1 MSSLPKHEPVE
12 PSKTHC
18 GTAMID
24 WPRFIEIVRTHKR
37 FLLTTH
43 IRPDGDAVGS
53 SMAMA
58 AALEQLGNSVMIV
71 TAFDLPRKL
80 RFLDP
85 GRKIKRLGSDVSLE
99 QLGEI
104 DLLMILDTAA
114 WAQLGEMGEVIRTTR
129 ALRVV
134 LDHHRSADDLGA
146 EVFKDAEAEAT
157 GRLVFE
163 AAQRLGVEITA
174 PMAEALFVALATDTG
189 WFRFASTSAGTLRVA
204 ARLTEAGAVPH
215 RLYKEVYE
223 NDSPERLRLLGR
235 AMARTQTELDGRLI
249 YTWLTHEDFAESGAV
264 PTDSEDI
271 INLTLSVAGTE
282 AAVILVEQPAAAV
295 KISFRSRSDLDCSRL
310 AEQFGG
316 GGHRNA
322 AGASLPESLATARA
336 KVLDAVRKAM
346 R

>member
-1 MSSLPKHEPVE
+1 VSE
-12 PSKTHC
+12 
-18 GTAMID
+18 ID
-24 WPRFIEIVRTHKR
+24 WLRFVEIVRTHKR

-53 SMAMA
+53 TMAMA
-58 AALEQLGNSVMIV
+58 AALEQLGKSVVIV
-71 TAFDLPRKL
+71 TAFETPRHL

-85 GRKIKRLGSDVSLE
+85 SGRIKRLGSGVTRE

-104 DLLMILDTAA
+104 DVLMILDTAA
-114 WAQLGEMGEVIRTTR
+114 WAQLGEMGDVIRATR
-129 ALRVV
+129 AIKVV

-157 GRLVFE
+157 GRLVFQ
-163 AAQRLGVEITA
+163 AFQRLGAEITA

-249 YTWLTHEDFAESGAV
+249 YTWLTREDFAESGAV

-282 AAVILVEQPAAAV
+282 AAVILVEQPAGAV

>member
-1 MSSLPKHEPVE
+1 MSQ
-12 PSKTHC
+12 T
-18 GTAMID
+18 ID
-24 WPRFIEIVRTHKR
+24 WPRFIEIVRNQDR

-53 SMAMA
+53 TMAMA
-58 AALEQLGNSVMIV
+58 AALEQLGKSVVIV
-71 TAFDLPRKL
+71 TAFETPRQL

-85 GRKIKRLGSDVSLE
+85 SGRIKRLGSGISPG

-104 DLLMILDTAA
+104 DVLTVLDTAA

-129 ALRVV
+129 ALKVV

-146 EVFKDAEAEAT
+146 EVFKDEKAEAT

-163 AAQRLGVEITA
+163 ALQRLGVEITA

-249 YTWLTHEDFAESGAV
+249 YTWLTREDFAESGAV

-271 INLTLSVAGTE
+271 INLTLCVAGTE
-282 AAVILVEQPAAAV
+282 AAVILVEQPAGAV

-310 AEQFGG
+310 AGQFGG

-322 AGASLPESLATARA
+322 AGATLPEPLATARA